1 MVSATLIVLSYLL
14 IPHVA
19 LYAEMQEG
27 LLSPQA
33 EYASRPLKDELK
45 SSFSPALPIIAEN

>member
-1 MVSATLIVLSYLL
+1 MVEPPFISLSHFLIS
-14 IPHVA
+14 HVA
-19 LYAEMQEG
+19 LYAEMNEG

-45 SSFSPALPIIAEN
+45 SEFSPIPLMVAES